1 MALILINLM
10 EYNMNHIN
18 KYLMI
23 LFLSAITFGNLD
35 AKVKVVATL
44 PNFASI
50 AKELGGDKVD
60 VTVIAKGYQDPHFVD
75 PKPSF
80 IVKMRKAD
88 ILIWAGLDLEVGWL
102 PPLLENSRNSKI
114 LWGAPGNVDASRGVP
129 LLEVPNIPAAQL
141 RAGGDIHIYGN
152 PHYWMDP
159 YNAKIIAENITDAF
173 IEASPSDK
181 DYFKNRKNDFIT
193 KLEAKIIKWEELMKP
208 YAGRKIIAY
217 HNSWPY
223 LEARFGFEIAGFI
236 EPKPGI
242 PPSPRHLVK
251 LIKQIRND
259 EIRVII
265 VSPYFNAKPANVIS
279 DKIGGRV
286 VKMAPSVGAFDEVQD
301 YFDLFDYNL
310 KNLKEA
316 FKWEDSID

>member
-1 MALILINLM
+1 
-10 EYNMNHIN
+10 MNHRN
-18 KYLMI
+18 KYLI
-23 LFLSAITFGNLD
+23 VLLLSVVTLGNLD
-35 AKVKVVATL
+35 AKIKVVATL

-50 AKELGGDKVD
+50 AKELGGEKID
-60 VTVIAKGYQDPHFVD
+60 VSAIAKGYQDPHFVD

-80 IVKMRKAD
+80 IIKMKKAD

-114 LWGAPGNVDASRGVP
+114 LWGAPGNVDASKGVP

-159 YNAKIIAENITDAF
+159 YNARIIAENIT
-173 IEASPSDK
+173 EAYIKTSPSDK
-181 DYFKNRKNDFIT
+181 DFFIKKKNDFISR
-193 KLEAKIIKWEELMKP
+193 LNSAIVGWEELMNP
-208 YAGRKIIAY
+208 YKGRKIIAY

-223 LEARFGFEIAGFI
+223 LEARFGFEIAGFV

-242 PPSPRHLVK
+242 PPSPSHLVK

-259 EIRVII
+259 EIKVII

-279 DKIGGRV
+279 AKIGGKV
-286 VKMAPSVGAFDEVQD
+286 VNMAPSVGAFDEVKD

-310 KNLKEA
+310 NKLIEA
-316 FKWEDSID
+316 FKWEENNN

>member
-1 MALILINLM
+1 
-10 EYNMNHIN
+10 MNHKN
-18 KYLMI
+18 KYLII
-23 LFLSAITFGNLD
+23 LIFAAVTFGNLN

-60 VTVIAKGYQDPHFVD
+60 VTSIAKGYQDPHFVD

-80 IVKMRKAD
+80 IVKMKKAD

-114 LWGAPGNVDASRGVP
+114 LWGARGNVDASKGVP

-159 YNAKIIAENITDAF
+159 YNAKIIAENITEAF
-173 IEASPSDK
+173 IHASPSDR
-181 DYFKNRKNDFIT
+181 DYFKNLKNEFIT
-193 KLEAKIIKWEELMKP
+193 KLNSAIFEWEDLMKP
-208 YAGRKIIAY
+208 YEGRKIIAY

-223 LEARFGFEIAGFI
+223 LEARFGFDITDFI

-242 PPSPRHLVK
+242 PPSPSHLVK

-259 EIRVII
+259 KIKVII
-265 VSPYFNAKPANVIS
+265 ISPYFNAKPANVIS

-286 VKMAPSVGAFDEVQD
+286 VRMAPSVGAYAEVQN

-310 KNLKEA
+310 NNLVEA
-316 FKWEDSID
+316 FKWEEGNN

>member
-1 MALILINLM
+1 MNLK
-10 EYNMNHIN
+10 N
-18 KYLMI
+18 KYLII
-23 LFLSAITFGNLD
+23 LFHLAITFENSY

-60 VTVIAKGYQDPHFVD
+60 VTAIAKGYQDPHFVD
-75 PKPSF
+75 PTPSF

-159 YNAKIIAENITDAF
+159 YNAKIIAENITEAL
-173 IEASPSDK
+173 IQASPSDR
-181 DYFKNRKNDFIT
+181 DYFNNRKNEFVT
-193 KLEAKIIKWEELMKP
+193 KLNAAIGKWEEQMKP
-208 YAGRKIIAY
+208 YKGRKIIAY

-242 PPSPRHLVK
+242 PPSPSHLVK
-251 LIKQIRND
+251 LIRQIRND
-259 EIRVII
+259 QIKVII

-279 DKIGGRV
+279 AKIGGRV
-286 VKMAPSVGAFDEVQD
+286 VKMAPSVGAFDEVKD

-310 KNLKEA
+310 KNLIEA
-316 FKWEDSID
+316 FKWEESIN

>member
-1 MALILINLM
+1 
-10 EYNMNHIN
+10 MNHKN
-18 KYLMI
+18 KYLI
-23 LFLSAITFGNLD
+23 IIFLSAITFGKLN
-35 AKVKVVATL
+35 AKIKIVATL

-60 VTVIAKGYQDPHFVD
+60 VTAIAKGFQDPHFVD

-80 IVKMRKAD
+80 IVKMKKAD

-114 LWGAPGNVDASRGVP
+114 LWGAEGNVDASKGVS
-129 LLEVPNIPAAQL
+129 LLQVPNIPAAQL
-141 RAGGDIHIYGN
+141 RAGGDIHVYGN

-159 YNAKIIAENITDAF
+159 YNARIIAENITNAL
-173 IEASPSDK
+173 IQSSPSDR
-181 DYFKNRKNDFIT
+181 DYFKSRKNKFIT
-193 KLEAKIIKWEELMKP
+193 KLDLAIIEWEELMKP

-223 LEARFGFEIAGFI
+223 LETRFKFKIAEFI

-242 PPSPRHLVK
+242 PPSPSHLVK
-251 LIKQIRND
+251 LIKQVRN
-259 EIRVII
+259 ERIRVII
-265 VSPYFNAKPANVIS
+265 ISPYFNAKPANVIS

-286 VKMAPSVGAFDEVQD
+286 VRMAPSVGAYDEVQN

-310 KNLKEA
+310 NNLIEA
-316 FKWEDSID
+316 FKWEESIN